1 MPVFPNI
8 YSCGETVGPC
18 RKSVRRFCCGVRG
31 CLKVDTMCGAVAPAL
46 DVDCFCFG
54 FHWEKMFDVEL
65 RRGMLW
71 YDGGVLHGK
80 VRRWKKIYTVEP
92 AAATLPRKLLV
103 HQASLETCPTPPV
116 VMVSFEAVFAGW
128 LCRGLR
134 PSALFASLT
143 EYGALYRV
151 VRTQQACGK
160 LLMDVGYNPHETA
173 YQCRRRFRTAPPQ
186 FRNAKEVLQEL
197 PTACVSF
204 RIFLLQDLPQRF
216 S

>member
-1 MPVFPNI
+1 MRRLCF
-8 YSCGETVGPC
+8 CGD
-18 RKSVRRFCCGVRG
+18 R
-31 CLKVDTMCGAVAPAL
+31 CLTVDTMRGAVAPAL
-46 DVDCFCFG
+46 GVDCFCFRY
-54 FHWEKMFDVEL
+54 HWVWMFDVEL
-65 RRGMLW
+65 ERRHAMVRW
-71 YDGGVLHGK
+71 RSSTWK
-80 VRRWKKIYTVEP
+80 VRRGKQFYTVEQ
-92 AAATLPRKLLV
+92 AIATLPRKLLV
-103 HQASLETCPTPPV
+103 HQASLKTCPTPPV

>member
-1 MPVFPNI
+1 MGIGSALHLLDGGMDLMPVFPNI

-46 DVDCFCFG
+46 DVDCFCFRY
-54 FHWEKMFDVEL
+54 HWGKMFDVGI
-65 RRGMLW
+65 RRTHAMVRW
-71 YDGGVLHGK
+71 WSSSWE

-92 AAATLPRKLLV
+92 AAAPLPRKLLV

-173 YQCRRRFRTAPPQ
+173 Y
-186 FRNAKEVLQEL
+186 
-197 PTACVSF
+197 
-204 RIFLLQDLPQRF
+204 
-216 S
+216 